1 MPKPLTAAVPLEEG
15 GVAREAAVVALGDE
29 AAVAVQR
36 PRPTRRSPAS
46 FFPKGIRMGTKG

>member
-15 GVAREAAVVALGDE
+15 GVAREAAEVALGDE